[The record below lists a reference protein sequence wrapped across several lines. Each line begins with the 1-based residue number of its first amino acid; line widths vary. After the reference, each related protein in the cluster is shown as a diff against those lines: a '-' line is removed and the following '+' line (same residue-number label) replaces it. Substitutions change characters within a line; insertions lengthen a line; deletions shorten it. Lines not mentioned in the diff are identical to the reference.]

1 MNPWSRG
8 SQRLWGG
15 AECQLLASGWWVIG
29 PGCLSLPRT
38 LVLGFRAL
46 CSPEMLCTREPMQVV
61 LGVLL
66 EAMGLSASDHTG
78 TLATQLQVWSL
89 LMCGDPRA
97 NSPFQ
102 GVGGLKSVA
111 GQGLCC

>member
-1 MNPWSRG
+1 
-8 SQRLWGG
+8 
-15 AECQLLASGWWVIG
+15 
-29 PGCLSLPRT
+29 
-38 LVLGFRAL
+38 
-46 CSPEMLCTREPMQVV
+46 MQVV

-66 EAMGLSASDHTG
+66 EAMGLGVSDHTG
-78 TLATQLQVWSL
+78 VLAAQLQVWSL

-111 GQGLCC
+111 GLGLCCWALGAEFWAPGELGPGASVVRVVQCGERNASLG